1 MTQEYFAINTNSSSG
16 VFGLTKGVFET
27 IAAIAITESEYAE
40 LGDASR
46 FHHSVSCKLT
56 KDKMTISAEVK
67 IKYGANV
74 NDACVDLQKRIYSAI
89 YNMSEIKVDFIDIQV
104 IGFTF
109 D

>member
-1 MTQEYFAINTNSSSG
+1 M
-16 VFGLTKGVFET
+16 
-27 IAAIAITESEYAE
+27 
-40 LGDASR
+40 
-46 FHHSVSCKLT
+46 KLT